1 MTTGGLSLWALGI
14 LLGLRHALEPDH
26 LAAVSTLA
34 GAERGPRA
42 AVGLGV
48 AWGLGHALALLVV
61 ATVLAAAQAALP
73 PRLGTAFELG
83 VGAMLVL
90 LGASAVSRGWRRGG
104 ASAPAAASAS
114 ASVSRAF
121 ARRSLAI
128 GLLHGLAG
136 SGALTVLV
144 AAELASPWGR
154 GAYVALVGAGSLL
167 GMAAVSGLAGV
178 PLARAGARPGLGR
191 AIAALAGLAALGLGV
206 TWIWRAAAALAA

>member
-48 AWGLGHALALLVV
+48 AWGLGHTLALLAV

-90 LGASAVSRGWRRGG
+90 LGVSAVARGWRRA
-104 ASAPAAASAS
+104 ASPTVAPPAA
-114 ASVSRAF
+114 SRAF
-121 ARRSLAI
+121 ARRSLVV

-144 AAELASPWGR
+144 AAQLASPWGR
-154 GAYVALVGAGSLL
+154 VAYVALVGVGSML

-178 PLARAGARPGLGR
+178 PLARAGARPGLAR
-191 AIAALAGLAALGLGV
+191 AIAGLAGLVALGLGV

>member
-48 AWGLGHALALLVV
+48 AWGLGHTLALLAV
-61 ATVLAAAQAALP
+61 ATVLATAQAALP

-90 LGASAVSRGWRRGG
+90 LGASAVSRGWRRAG
-104 ASAPAAASAS
+104 AASVRAS
-114 ASVSRAF
+114 RTF
-121 ARRSLAI
+121 ARRSLI
-128 GLLHGLAG
+128 VGLLHGLAG

-144 AAELASPWGR
+144 AAQLASPWGR
-154 GAYVALVGAGSLL
+154 VAYVALVGVGSML

-178 PLARAGARPGLGR
+178 PLARAGARPGLAR